1 MINEEI
7 REMSHRESVQDY
19 QNYLNRRKSQIAQLK
34 KEEFETS
41 LRESTNR
48 TTHSNS
54 ALFGASR
61 NIFDQALTKD
71 TAKTLSLMDRKR
83 KMNISMSR
91 MINDLNEKDFS
102 RFEGTMIEFELTK

>member
-1 MINEEI
+1 M
-7 REMSHRESVQDY
+7 RPMSHRESVLDY
-19 QNYLNRRKSQIAQLK
+19 QIYVNKRKSQIAQLK

-71 TAKTLSLMDRKR
+71 IKKDLSLMDRKR

-91 MINDLNEKDFS
+91 MINDLSEPDFD